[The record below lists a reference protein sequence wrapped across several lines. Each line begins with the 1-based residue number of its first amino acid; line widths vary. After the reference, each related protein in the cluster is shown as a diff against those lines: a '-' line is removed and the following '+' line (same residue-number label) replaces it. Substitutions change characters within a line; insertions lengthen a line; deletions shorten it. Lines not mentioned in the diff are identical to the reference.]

1 MKRRTRILSLLAM
14 FWIWKVMTAATASNF
29 LKVPVSFVRP
39 FLDLSNEVVESQC
52 YELISEQENFDVV
65 YSFTKWEVNL
75 SFLLQVL

>member
-14 FWIWKVMTAATASNF
+14 FWIWKVMTAATASSF

-39 FLDLSNEVVESQC
+39 FLDLSNEVVESHC

>member
-1 MKRRTRILSLLAM
+1 
-14 FWIWKVMTAATASNF
+14 MTAATASNF

-39 FLDLSNEVVESQC
+39 ILVLSNEIVESHC